1 MLRNEDVSFP
11 AEGGIELS
19 GWLFVP
25 GEDGPLPAITMAH
38 GYAWTKYHGIE
49 PTAEAFA
56 EAGFAVLLHDHRG
69 FMDLGTTPRSQR
81 KCSSRGA
88 SAPATSAAFPVVG
101 GRSRDVAGPNDPGL
115 AYAVMRNGH
124 AVGRPGHLRARRGDD
139 RTNLSCVTT
148 PDPSGGPHELVAR
161 HCSPVRRSRLHL

>member
-115 AYAVMRNGH
+115 ALCGQET
-124 AVGRPGHLRARRGDD
+124 RPRQ
-139 RTNLSCVTT
+139 S
-148 PDPSGGPHELVAR
+148 PDPGIYGRDVGTTGPTLVR
-161 HCSPVRRSRLHL
+161 HDTRSERRSA